1 MPYNCLEHC
10 KEEIYQKQHIDVDT
24 KPPIVGG
31 ARARLARAALARPH
45 PPMHQQPANLV
56 RAGEG
61 VLSLYCCFRLD
72 VIHRSANSSS

>member
-31 ARARLARAALARPH
+31 ARARCAGQGGNVGLQRRTALRLGALQGCQVCAR
-45 PPMHQQPANLV
+45 V
-56 RAGEG
+56 
-61 VLSLYCCFRLD
+61 
-72 VIHRSANSSS
+72 